1 MGNDP
6 RVVLP
11 FLDENGELV
20 GITGR
25 AINDSPL
32 RYLTMRF
39 LDDVPLIYNIGNVDK
54 TKTVYVT
61 ENIDSLFLPNSI
73 AVGGSD
79 FKKLDDSLKENAV
92 IIYDNEPRN
101 AQIIKQIEEVI
112 DLGWKVCIWNER
124 RVSEYKDI
132 NDMVIG
138 GLSQNEIIE
147 IINSNTYSGFQQKQN
162 YRSIRRYEFRH

>member
-1 MGNDP
+1 
-6 RVVLP
+6 
-11 FLDENGELV
+11 
-20 GITGR
+20 
-25 AINDSPL
+25 
-32 RYLTMRF
+32 MRF

-61 ENIDSLFLPNSI
+61 EGLIDSLFLPNSI

-112 DLGWKVCIWNER
+112 DLLIKCAYGMKE
-124 RVSEYKDI
+124 E
-132 NDMVIG
+132 
-138 GLSQNEIIE
+138 
-147 IINSNTYSGFQQKQN
+147 
-162 YRSIRRYEFRH
+162 